1 LDYWINELQ
10 EWNDEWLDGGWRG
23 RLVALPRITAS
34 IEHHDSA
41 AVFQELFYPKVHPS
55 LRLNQ
60 FVH

>member
-23 RLVALPRITAS
+23 RLVALRRITAS

-41 AVFQELFYPKVHPS
+41 AVFQELFIQKSIHP